1 MFGGEN
7 EMLVV
12 LFGFVELWVFFFF
25 LVGFLDLNLFFQ
37 FSILGLFNSAFFAL
51 VGSVGKFSGLGK
63 RN

>member
-12 LFGFVELWVFFFF
+12 LFGFVELWGFFFF
-25 LVGFLDLNLFFQ
+25 VGFLDLNLCFQ
-37 FSILGLFNSAFFAL
+37 FSILGLFNSACFAL